1 MKTKSKLLYV
11 KPLNGYDI
19 KVYKRNERE
28 RKRVKCV
35 NNVYEK
41 LKQHIP
47 DVAKVKKMSKFN
59 IIMNAVK
66 YIQLLTSILN
76 EDTHNNQY
84 SAEQLCQS
92 SRDQSIIDNKFNDDI
107 SQSVCQE
114 SNSLDY
120 FQYNNTCFQD
130 VQNVIRED
138 YNQWFGNFNQE
149 IDRENYNQ
157 YIDVL
162 YEHDYNQ

>member
-1 MKTKSKLLYV
+1 MKTKSKLLYI
-11 KPLNGYDI
+11 KPVNGYDI

-47 DVAKVKKMSKFN
+47 DAAQVKKMSKFN

-92 SRDQSIIDNKFNDDI
+92 SRDQSIIENTIIQHMKGEKSHLRNI
-107 SQSVCQE
+107 VKWV
-114 SNSLDY
+114 SLEL
-120 FQYNNTCFQD
+120 FFKA
-130 VQNVIRED
+130 NV
-138 YNQWFGNFNQE
+138 F
-149 IDRENYNQ
+149 
-157 YIDVL
+157 
-162 YEHDYNQ
+162 